1 VPAFVARAR
10 CRPLWP
16 MVATI
21 AFAATL
27 PAPGLAARLDT
38 KVVPTFQSV
47 SLKLDAETEDY
58 TGSTRIELR
67 VREATPSIRFHAE
80 EMPIQRIALTGAK
93 GPIAVQHEIMDG
105 AQVEVRAAQALA
117 PGDYTLDIDF
127 ANGFGTQATG
137 LYRMQQDGRGYL
149 FTQFEAD
156 DAREAFPCWD
166 EPGFKLEWQM
176 VIEVPE
182 KHTAVTNT
190 PVESES
196 VSDGWRK
203 LVFKR
208 TKPLPSYLLAI
219 AAGTLERVPI
229 TGMSIPG
236 NVVTIHGQGH
246 LAQLAVETTPPILKA
261 LENYFGEPYPFE
273 KLDLIAIPEYWPGAM
288 ENPGAVTYAARI
300 LLVDSQAA
308 SVSQQ
313 RTLARVTAHEL
324 SHMWFGDVVTMQ
336 WWDDLWLNE
345 SFADWLGD
353 KIAHQV
359 SPQFN
364 IEVTELQASLQ
375 VMNVDARPS
384 AQAIRQPV
392 ESTDNLMQN
401 IGTQYNKG
409 KAVLGMFEQWIGP
422 EKFRTGVLQYLAAH
436 RWGNATA
443 ADLWQALSV
452 ASGNNLSAALASF
465 IEQPGLPLIRIE
477 AEGGNRIRIRQQRFS
492 NWGVEQGAQTWK
504 VPVQLRYSDG
514 NAVQAKTVLL
524 DQESQ
529 SISLDIGGAPA
540 WVLPNADQRG
550 YYCWEVPQDMLRALA
565 TNAATILNE
574 RERVGFIGNLSAL
587 LDAGALNG
595 GDYLF
600 ALGKFADDPQPQVI
614 SSVLSALGKVELAFV
629 QPENEIAFAAYV
641 RATLGPAL
649 ERFGAEPRSG
659 EDEQIRLFRPQ
670 LLEWLGDTGKDV
682 AILEMAENLA
692 RRYVQDPHS
701 IDAQLSGVALQLSAI
716 RGDRALFD
724 DYRQR
729 FESAQVPADRNRYLG
744 ALANF
749 RDPEIIEEALRYTL
763 TGPLRSNELLTIPGG
778 LVGYPPQRDRVF
790 RWLTE
795 NYDAIGK
802 RLPPEFMGFMPFMA
816 GGCSAERLAKA
827 QEFFGQ
833 PQHQAPGTTVQL
845 AKVGDQV
852 HDCVGLHERE
862 GAAVAAFL
870 DRSVGT
876 R

>member
-1 VPAFVARAR
+1 MRR
-10 CRPLWP
+10 

-47 SLKLDAETEDY
+47 ALTLDAETEDY
-58 TGSTRIELR
+58 SGSTRIELR
-67 VREATPSIRFHAE
+67 VREATPSFRFHAE
-80 EMPIQRIALTGAK
+80 EMPIQRVALAGAK
-93 GPIAVQHEIMDG
+93 GAIAVQHEVLDG
-105 AQVEVRAAQALA
+105 ALVEVRAPQALA

-137 LYRMQQDGRGYL
+137 LYRMRQDGRGYL

-196 VSDGWRK
+196 VHEGWRK
-203 LVFKR
+203 LVFQR

-236 NVVTIHGQGH
+236 NVVTIHGQSH
-246 LAQLAVETTPPILKA
+246 LARLAVETTPPILKA
-261 LENYFGEPYPFE
+261 LEKYFGEPYPFE

-288 ENPGAVTYAARI
+288 ENPGAVTYAANI

-324 SHMWFGDVVTMQ
+324 AHMWFGDVVTMQ

-364 IEVTELQASLQ
+364 IEVTELQSSLQ
-375 VMNVDARPS
+375 VMNGDSRPS
-384 AQAIRQPV
+384 SVAIRQPV

-401 IGTQYNKG
+401 VGTQYNKG

-422 EKFRTGVLQYLAAH
+422 EKFRAGVLQYLAAH

-443 ADLWQALSV
+443 ADLWHALSA
-452 ASGNNLSAALASF
+452 ASGSNLSAALATF
-465 IEQPGLPLIRIE
+465 IEQPGLPLVRIE
-477 AEGGNRIRIRQQRFS
+477 AEGGNRIHMRQQRFS

-504 VPVQLRYSDG
+504 IPLQLRYSDG
-514 NAVQAKTVLL
+514 NAVQAKTVFL

-529 SISLDIGGAPA
+529 SVSLDIGGAPA

-550 YYCWEVPQDMLRALA
+550 YYRWEVPQDMLRALA
-565 TNAATILNE
+565 TNAASILNE

-587 LDAGALNG
+587 LDAGDLNG

-600 ALGKFADDPQPQVI
+600 ALGEFADDTQPLVI
-614 SSVLSALGKVELAFV
+614 SALLAALGKVEVAFV

-649 ERFGAEPRSG
+649 ERFGAEPRPG
-659 EDEQIRLFRPQ
+659 EDEQIRFFRSQ
-670 LLEWLGDTGKDV
+670 LLDWLGDKGKDV
-682 AILEMAENLA
+682 AILELAENLA
-692 RRYVQDPHS
+692 RRYTQDPHS
-701 IDAQLSGVALQLSAI
+701 IDVQLAGVALELSAI
-716 RGDRALFD
+716 RGDRALFE
-724 DYRQR
+724 DYRKR
-729 FESAQVPADRNRYLG
+729 FESAQVPADRSRYLV

-749 RDPEIIEEALRYTL
+749 RDPAIVEEALRYAL
-763 TGPLRSNELLTIPGG
+763 TGPLRSNEIFTIPGG
-778 LVGYPPQRDRVF
+778 LMGYPPRQDRVF

-795 NYDAIGK
+795 NYDAVGK

-816 GGCSAERLAKA
+816 SGCSAERLAKA

-833 PQHQAPGTTVQL
+833 PQHQAPGTTLQL
-845 AKVGDQV
+845 AKLGDQV
-852 HDCVGLHERE
+852 RDCVGLRERE

-870 DRSVGT
+870 DRNLGT

>member
-1 VPAFVARAR
+1 
-10 CRPLWP
+10 
-16 MVATI
+16 
-21 AFAATL
+21 
-27 PAPGLAARLDT
+27 
-38 KVVPTFQSV
+38 
-47 SLKLDAETEDY
+47 
-58 TGSTRIELR
+58 
-67 VREATPSIRFHAE
+67 
-80 EMPIQRIALTGAK
+80 
-93 GPIAVQHEIMDG
+93 
-105 AQVEVRAAQALA
+105 
-117 PGDYTLDIDF
+117 
-127 ANGFGTQATG
+127 
-137 LYRMQQDGRGYL
+137 
-149 FTQFEAD
+149 
-156 DAREAFPCWD
+156 
-166 EPGFKLEWQM
+166 
-176 VIEVPE
+176 
-182 KHTAVTNT
+182 
-190 PVESES
+190 
-196 VSDGWRK
+196 
-203 LVFKR
+203 
-208 TKPLPSYLLAI
+208 
-219 AAGTLERVPI
+219 
-229 TGMSIPG
+229 
-236 NVVTIHGQGH
+236 
-246 LAQLAVETTPPILKA
+246 
-261 LENYFGEPYPFE
+261 
-273 KLDLIAIPEYWPGAM
+273 
-288 ENPGAVTYAARI
+288 
-300 LLVDSQAA
+300 
-308 SVSQQ
+308 
-313 RTLARVTAHEL
+313 
-324 SHMWFGDVVTMQ
+324 
-336 WWDDLWLNE
+336 
-345 SFADWLGD
+345 
-353 KIAHQV
+353 
-359 SPQFN
+359 
-364 IEVTELQASLQ
+364 
-375 VMNVDARPS
+375 
-384 AQAIRQPV
+384 
-392 ESTDNLMQN
+392 
-401 IGTQYNKG
+401 
-409 KAVLGMFEQWIGP
+409 
-422 EKFRTGVLQYLAAH
+422 
-436 RWGNATA
+436 
-443 ADLWQALSV
+443 
-452 ASGNNLSAALASF
+452 
-465 IEQPGLPLIRIE
+465 
-477 AEGGNRIRIRQQRFS
+477 
-492 NWGVEQGAQTWK
+492 
-504 VPVQLRYSDG
+504 
-514 NAVQAKTVLL
+514 
-524 DQESQ
+524 
-529 SISLDIGGAPA
+529 
-540 WVLPNADQRG
+540 
-550 YYCWEVPQDMLRALA
+550 
-565 TNAATILNE
+565 ATILNE